1 MAKKMQKFAN
11 KRRKSMDTRKK
22 QNILTVVIVI
32 ALIGVAVILTSM
44 FYDEKMKAE
53 KTSSTISNEV
63 TSPKEE

>member
-22 QNILTVVIVI
+22 QNILTVIIVI
-32 ALIGVAVILTSM
+32 ALIGLAVILTSM

-53 KTSSTISNEV
+53 KTSSAVSN
-63 TSPKEE
+63 